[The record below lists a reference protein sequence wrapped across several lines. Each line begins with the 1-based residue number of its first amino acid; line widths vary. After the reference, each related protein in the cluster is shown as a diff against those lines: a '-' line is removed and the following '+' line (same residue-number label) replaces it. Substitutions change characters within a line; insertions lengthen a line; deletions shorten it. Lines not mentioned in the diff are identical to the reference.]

1 MVVFT
6 IIVYALMTPFGSMV
20 GVIITNL
27 NIDELL
33 KEGIIVVL
41 ESLAGGTFIYV
52 TFFEVLAQERAN
64 DHSNLVQLAA
74 IVFGFLVISALQVNE
89 SLGEKV

>member
-1 MVVFT
+1 
-6 IIVYALMTPFGSMV
+6 MTPFGSMV

-89 SLGEKV
+89 SLGEKM

>member
-1 MVVFT
+1 
-6 IIVYALMTPFGSMV
+6 MTPFGSMV